1 MNDKH
6 KLHDVFLY
14 HAPSDTNLAIAVKQK
29 FDTQELPTVLVG
41 EVKPVKKQLDALL
54 HELETTRCFVTL
66 CTPAAIRE
74 QSLPLL
80 FGAAWGQTMP
90 IYTLRSGIPSRELPA
105 YLANYDDFEL
115 WDGMQPLMKK
125 IRIVIR
131 PLSNEHLETLIDCYR
146 EIGIPLD
153 EYRKSFDSREALT
166 ELFVER
172 SGAKFDEDRLVR
184 ELRRLKAMRKLPKL
198 AARTAG

>member
-1 MNDKH
+1 MNGKH

-14 HAPSDTNLAIAVKQK
+14 HAPSDTNLAIAVEQK
-29 FDTQELPTVLVG
+29 FESEELPTVLVG
-41 EVKPVKKQLDALL
+41 EVKPVEKQLGALF
-54 HELETTRCFVTL
+54 HELETARCFVTL

-105 YLANYDDFEL
+105 YLAKYDDFEL

-125 IRIVIR
+125 IRNAIQ
-131 PLSNEHLETLIDCYR
+131 PLSQEQLAELLDCYR
-146 EIGIPLD
+146 EVGVPIE

-172 SGAKFDEDRLVR
+172 SGTKFDEERLVR
-184 ELRRLKAMRKLPKL
+184 ELRRLKAIRKLPKL
-198 AARTAG
+198 AVRTA